1 MKQIAARYIKGVEK
15 MSEQD
20 IFDALCAV
28 ESVPVGC
35 VNWKEEFPYA
45 PSVCFH
51 LAFSDEVLAVLFEVK
66 EDHVLGTAL
75 ESNGPV
81 WEDSCVEVFL
91 GNPAGE
97 GYFNFEMNCIGTMLA
112 AKRTS
117 KADARHFG
125 PELMAQI
132 RNFGTLKHEVID
144 RQEEGQTWWRVEM
157 IPFSVLGLD
166 EAPAS
171 LRGNFYKCGDKCAV
185 PHFLSWSEIGL
196 PAPNF
201 HCPDF
206 FGEITLKR

>member
-1 MKQIAARYIKGVEK
+1 MAVVVHRGDGARNFAKPTAQADNQGFGDQSSRLYRRFG
-15 MSEQD
+15 
-20 IFDALCAV
+20 
-28 ESVPVGC
+28 GGR
-35 VNWKEEFPYA
+35 N
-45 PSVCFH
+45 
-51 LAFSDEVLAVLFEVK
+51 LAR
-66 EDHVLGTAL
+66 GRIC
-75 ESNGPV
+75 G
-81 WEDSCVEVFL
+81 WCL

-144 RQEEGQTWWRVEM
+144 SQEEGQTWWRVEM
-157 IPFSVLGLD
+157 IPFSVLGLN